1 MKLNH
6 PFRVMFYAPSYS
18 GKTTLITNMIKDKNT
33 NLKPTFKKN
42 IFVFQPTAFSDKSYE
57 GLVPDKNVFEN
68 YDEKTI
74 TEIMKE
80 SKDLIKGSEAVKGSK
95 KFPVLMIFDDAIL
108 EVDNNRKGLMSLLF
122 TKGRH
127 YNISVILTSQQAK
140 LAIPTWRLNASHNI
154 LLPQKLNPMELD
166 AVSELTPLDKKK
178 FMSIIEDIRDS
189 EPYTFLVI
197 DMTTPDINKMFLKN
211 GTKFYKIRDKELI
224 DSDPDTD

>member
-6 PFRVMFYAPSYS
+6 PFRAMIYAPSYS

-33 NLKPTFKKN
+33 NIKPTFKKN

-57 GLVPDKNVFEN
+57 GLVPEKNIFED
-68 YDEKTI
+68 YDESVI
-74 TEIMKE
+74 GEIMKE
-80 SKDLIKGSEAVKGSK
+80 SKQLIRGSEAVKGSK

-108 EVDNNRKGLMSLLF
+108 EMDNNRKGLMSLLF

-154 LLPQKLNPMELD
+154 LLPQKLNPMELE

-178 FMSIIEDIRDS
+178 FMEIIEDIRDS
-189 EPYTFLVI
+189 EPYTYLVI
-197 DMTTPDINKMFLKN
+197 DMTNPDINKMFLKN
-211 GTKFYKIRDKELI
+211 GEKYYKIRNKDLLEGSI
-224 DSDPDTD
+224 DSE